1 MFYDLREK
9 KRHFIFGQT
18 LFVSGQKVH
27 LDSEKRNLKLG
38 LRAEVKLTTFVRKK
52 TVRQKTLFGVKISQK
67 GVDKHNSDRQ
77 KS

>member
-1 MFYDLREK
+1 M
-9 KRHFIFGQT
+9 
-18 LFVSGQKVH
+18 H

-67 GVDKHNSDRQ
+67 GVDKHNSDRH